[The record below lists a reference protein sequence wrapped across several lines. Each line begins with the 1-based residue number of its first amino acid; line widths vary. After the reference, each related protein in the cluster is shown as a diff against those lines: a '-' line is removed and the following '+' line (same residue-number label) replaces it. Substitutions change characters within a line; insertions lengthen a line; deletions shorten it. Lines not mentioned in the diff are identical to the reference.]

1 MTATS
6 GDVLLLTGPDVD
18 VLAHQFLD
26 SDYAADAYINW
37 SLERRLEGF
46 LRNRGM
52 ARVADDGDTCHILV
66 DRVMSF
72 INVVAATRVKAKIS

>member
-26 SDYAADAYINW
+26 SDYATDAYINW

>member
-1 MTATS
+1 
-6 GDVLLLTGPDVD
+6 
-18 VLAHQFLD
+18 
-26 SDYAADAYINW
+26 
-37 SLERRLEGF
+37 
-46 LRNRGM
+46 M